1 MEKKEDASYLFIY
14 VLAPHAVRSVT
25 EIKGCTQEGV

>member
-14 VLAPHAVRSVT
+14 VLATHAVRS
-25 EIKGCTQEGV
+25 EQNIKGCTQEGV